1 MKKAD
6 GRLKRFLLAS
16 LVSPEMLFV
25 RDVATQVVFMDS
37 GSKAPQRSSSKAR
50 AFWTLRHLS
59 RPLPRPLSLIEPGV
73 LRVSSSRYSLAVARS
88 WPGGR
93 GPRVDCR
100 LWKVQ
105 TGRRNLNSWRSN
117 GYSS

>member
-50 AFWTLRHLS
+50 
-59 RPLPRPLSLIEPGV
+59 GV
-73 LRVSSSRYSLAVARS
+73 LDASPPFSAASTAAFA
-88 WPGGR
+88 
-93 GPRVDCR
+93 D
-100 LWKVQ
+100 
-105 TGRRNLNSWRSN
+105 
-117 GYSS
+117 